1 MMQGSKAHFAEL
13 ALANVG
19 LGPAKYEQAAP
30 REGPT
35 KWGAACQW
43 HAFSADRSGAE
54 RFPGGQAAS
63 VFRGMQSIPSE
74 EATNVADCEY
84 LRAREHVSVERPAS

>member
-19 LGPAKYEQAAP
+19 LGPAKYEQ
-30 REGPT
+30 
-35 KWGAACQW
+35 
-43 HAFSADRSGAE
+43 
-54 RFPGGQAAS
+54 
-63 VFRGMQSIPSE
+63 

-84 LRAREHVSVERPAS
+84 LRVREHVSVERPAS